1 MQNGKSFDK
10 VFELTAAAEGFH
22 YFETFWQPKEIEL
35 LRCHF
40 ENGFFY
46 DMFSIK
52 ACDEQIRMVV
62 HLPREL
68 PRITKIIIVLGAN
81 ITAELIE
88 KHCRRTPLIK
98 GVLEIPCKVSVSLLG
113 TFVKFLF

>member
-52 ACDEQIRMVV
+52 ACDEKIRMVV

-68 PRITKIIIVLGAN
+68 PCITKIVIVLGAKV
-81 ITAELIE
+81 TAELIE
-88 KHCRRTPLIK
+88 KHCHISPLIK
-98 GVLEIPCKVSVSLLG
+98 GVLEIPCKVSVSFLG
-113 TFVKFLF
+113 TCVKFLF